1 MRTSHL
7 AVEQET
13 VENTASVTQGRTS
26 DSGVTPTRFDESG
39 PGGNLRC
46 DFADLN
52 FDSNVKDTNRDSSQG
67 GNDFKDPGW
76 AVDWDDI
83 PAITSV
89 TVMTLDGAD
98 EVEFVVAPGFT
109 VLGAIV
115 KGGPVSNFYDYR
127 ADGTS
132 GDSGLTAPINNDKP
146 YGLSNLRFC
155 YLEDGTQ
162 QVVPSKSWEG
172 FDSAEATPEGWA
184 DIELLL
190 DGERVAIW
198 RFDTDGAIV
207 PPDPEG
213 PTAEYEDGSVP
224 FPLDKTPQFREVDY
238 DVDGWACEQ
247 DREVVAT
254 AADADP
260 SMITN
265 VCEREEPT
273 PEIVFAKIVCDDYS
287 QIPQNESSSI
297 LGVGGYDLTYGG
309 WMESD
314 TDWTSN
320 VNGYLD
326 VDAEIA
332 AAVDR
337 GCSLEPDFTFDLFD
351 GENAEKIASVTTD
364 GDGIATLPIEDEVA
378 DVFEAGDLF
387 VAEAFDQLRI
397 DTSDNIDPYYSDG
410 ANDGQYQFGSL
421 RCGNDGANLDN
432 RESLISGND
441 DQPLGCVGYNVE
453 RPSIE
458 VEKTVSGPV
467 DDGTEFQVCWSS
479 ADRYL
484 GDRFDESMLS
494 IAEVSFDLPIMT
506 EPDCVTFRYDDG
518 TVSVVEGSASSMLE
532 PGTYWVAE
540 EDTGG
545 ADSVSISITPS
556 DLERTAEDLEFPL
569 EDDETP
575 VAFFEVGYGDVVT
588 VEVENSFTPVTTST
602 PRYFLD
608 FDKSWTI
615 DDLSDRVSDLETD
628 GYNASFDVITD
639 ADGEETVEV
648 EVDDVTLSAGGQSI
662 AAGND
667 RRVSL
672 NNDYVLEESFTALD
686 EDLLCTIES
695 TFSYD
700 GEVLEANDDG
710 EVIFTTPAS
719 ASNNTTFTIDVE
731 NEIVCTAVLGEVF
744 ESIDIE
750 AVKEWVSVG
759 DDGEQTSIAGPAD
772 FTASFAV
779 TVTDEDGEVMATATI
794 NGGQVEPFDEEFVDG
809 ETYTIT
815 WAEIAPPA
823 EFENDGVTLQFNDDA
838 STTAGSVD
846 FVAGDDDSV
855 TLTATNAYDPQPED
869 PQVDTDTTTTEV
881 EVLGVSVTQDDEEM
895 PKTGASALFLTV
907 LGLLG
912 IGLGG
917 GMLGRFR
924 RTES

>member
-1 MRTSHL
+1 VLFPGEVDGQKNNVVWTL
-7 AVEQET
+7 EGAGTET
-13 VENTASVTQGRTS
+13 LSRDSKTCPDRDPEPEISVNNIAECVAPQGDDMYLGYFGYETAS
-26 DSGVTPTRFDESG
+26 
-39 PGGNLRC
+39 
-46 DFADLN
+46 
-52 FDSNVKDTNRDSSQG
+52 K
-67 GNDFKDPGW
+67 
-76 AVDWDDI
+76 
-83 PAITSV
+83 
-89 TVMTLDGAD
+89 
-98 EVEFVVAPGFT
+98 
-109 VLGAIV
+109 
-115 KGGPVSNFYDYR
+115 
-127 ADGTS
+127 
-132 GDSGLTAPINNDKP
+132 
-146 YGLSNLRFC
+146 
-155 YLEDGTQ
+155 
-162 QVVPSKSWEG
+162 
-172 FDSAEATPEGWA
+172 
-184 DIELLL
+184 L
-190 DGERVAIW
+190 DGEQY
-198 RFDTDGAIV
+198 
-207 PPDPEG
+207 
-213 PTAEYEDGSVP
+213 TA
-224 FPLDKTPQFREVDY
+224 T
-238 DVDGWACEQ
+238 
-247 DREVVAT
+247 
-254 AADADP
+254 
-260 SMITN
+260 
-265 VCEREEPT
+265 
-273 PEIVFAKIVCDDYS
+273 
-287 QIPQNESSSI
+287 IP
-297 LGVGGYDLTYGG
+297 
-309 WMESD
+309 
-314 TDWTSN
+314 
-320 VNGYLD
+320 
-326 VDAEIA
+326 A
-332 AAVDR
+332 
-337 GCSLEPDFTFDLFD
+337 
-351 GENAEKIASVTTD
+351 
-364 GDGIATLPIEDEVA
+364 GDGNKVSGS
-378 DVFEAGDLF
+378 FEF
-387 VAEAFDQLRI
+387 AEG
-397 DTSDNIDPYYSDG
+397 T
-410 ANDGQYQFGSL
+410 
-421 RCGNDGANLDN
+421 
-432 RESLISGND
+432 SLISEFPWPNLYEDRPGRTAFDEPGAFAVLFPGEVDGQKNNVVWTLEGAGTETLSRD
-441 DQPLGCVGYNVE
+441 SKTCPTPPSVDVDLLKVWVDSDGEWSSDVPTDAGTWNVSVLVGGE
-453 RPSIE
+453 SILSIPGEESSIASIASIE
-458 VEKTVSGPV
+458 VGQEYEVEESISGPWSETECP
-467 DDGTEFQVCWSS
+467 DDVL
-479 ADRYL
+479 R
-484 GDRFDESMLS
+484 
-494 IAEVSFDLPIMT
+494 PI
-506 EPDCVTFRYDDG
+506 R
-518 TVSVVEGSASSMLE
+518 
-532 PGTYWVAE
+532 
-540 EDTGG
+540 
-545 ADSVSISITPS
+545 IPS
-556 DLERTAEDLEFPL
+556 DGEIIDLGGDGDLRSAEQVFDVP
-569 EDDETP
+569 
-575 VAFFEVGYGDVVT
+575 FEVQFGTGDFTASTDTLHVVCNGPVT
-588 VEVENSFTPVTTST
+588 VTTST

-794 NGGQVEPFDEEFVDG
+794 NDGQVEPFDEEFVDG